1 MYIRWMGREV
11 GIVESVQTSTF
22 IIVQYQ
28 THHLSISPTTTI
40 LLYQSQTPNHYSKM
54 PTSHISTPL
63 ASVSPS
69 IVIAALHNHDLM
81 IKTLCPALISY
92 NFESGDKST
101 CATYSI
107 TDRKPIGQVRPI
119 HFQTPLPTKPPRPL
133 SMHIANPHSF
143 RQHTNSPSQTSPTVL
158 IP

>member
-1 MYIRWMGREV
+1 
-11 GIVESVQTSTF
+11 
-22 IIVQYQ
+22 
-28 THHLSISPTTTI
+28 
-40 LLYQSQTPNHYSKM
+40 M

-107 TDRKPIGQVRPI
+107 TDRKPIGQVRSI
-119 HFQTPLPTKPPRPL
+119 HFQIPSTKSYSTTLTLPPSDNIQTHPHKRPRRR
-133 SMHIANPHSF
+133 
-143 RQHTNSPSQTSPTVL
+143 RQSCQRQAARGRAHDFGEVEGQEWGVERGGGYRCEFHDEEGCEEQCGEDASGTAC
-158 IP
+158 